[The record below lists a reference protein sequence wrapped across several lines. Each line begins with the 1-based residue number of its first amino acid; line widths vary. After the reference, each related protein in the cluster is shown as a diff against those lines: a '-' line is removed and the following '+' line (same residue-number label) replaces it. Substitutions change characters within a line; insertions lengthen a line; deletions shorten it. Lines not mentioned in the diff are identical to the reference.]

1 MRGGCGVDGALRAS
15 CEVLGSSADLR
26 LDRTLWRHSRGAL
39 ALERSSRETTPG
51 PLPSSSSTQSKAD
64 GSSDFPSASLPPL
77 IAIRRARQLHGLA
90 PARLGPP
97 QP

>member
-1 MRGGCGVDGALRAS
+1 MGVGRRAWCVLVSCCVLVAALFDA
-15 CEVLGSSADLR
+15 LAQ
-26 LDRTLWRHSRGAL
+26 RHSRGAAL

-64 GSSDFPSASLPPL
+64 GSSDFPPAPPLPL
-77 IAIRRARQLHGLA
+77 IAIRSARQLHGLA
-90 PARLGPP
+90 PAHLDPP